1 MGAIEIEKGMKLGM
15 TDIIICIGSSCH
27 LRGSRDIVTILE
39 KLVANNNLKDK
50 LNLRG
55 SFCMGECQNGVCV
68 QFQGKKYALTPST
81 AEKFFNET
89 VLPAVRG

>member
-1 MGAIEIEKGMKLGM
+1 M

-27 LRGSRDIVTILE
+27 LRGSRVIVTILE
-39 KLVANNNLKDK
+39 KLVASNGLRDQ

-81 AEKFFNET
+81 TEKFFNET

>member
-1 MGAIEIEKGMKLGM
+1 M

-27 LRGSRDIVTILE
+27 LRGSRDVVTILE
-39 KLVANNNLKDK
+39 KLVAANSLKDR

-81 AEKFFNET
+81 TEAFFNET
-89 VLPAVRG
+89 VLPTTREGAL

>member
-1 MGAIEIEKGMKLGM
+1 MKRDEISM

-39 KLVANNNLKDK
+39 KLVASNALKDK

-81 AEKFFNET
+81 TEKFFQET